1 MVVQSEAFVYRVG
14 KYDLLRLVSV
24 QRQIV
29 CPCPRLDVVYLG
41 RPRVDVAGWD
51 DEVGV
56 VGELAQLVA
65 GSYHLQITRV
75 DHICRRSDTGAL
87 DNAGSDGL
95 QRRRLTLAMCQL
107 NC

>member
-1 MVVQSEAFVYRVG
+1 
-14 KYDLLRLVSV
+14 LISV

-29 CPCPRLDVVYLG
+29 RAHVVYLS

-65 GSYHLQITRV
+65 GSHRLQITRV
-75 DHICRRSDTGAL
+75 DHIRRRSDTGSL
-87 DNAGSDGL
+87 DNARSDGL
-95 QRRRLTLAMCQL
+95 QRRRLTMVNSTVRMPCEEVTIVDVVWKVKMG
-107 NC
+107 